1 MSLLVCLLLFIF
13 AFVFLHDWM
22 NGAFDEDKK

>member
-22 NGAFDEDKK
+22 NGALEGKK